1 MPPSRRPRGASTSG
15 GGPAG
20 KKQRGRG
27 GKQKLADRDEVD
39 SGDSDE
45 DEAAA
50 HAALLSKNEE
60 DDALAAEPAEERRVR
75 LAKEMLAAMDEAQ
88 SRRIDGMSAGRDG
101 VARGAHEADAVAEAL
116 EEDALRRA
124 GQWRNLVA
132 SKLRGLDQLSLDGLR
147 KLRGPRLSPTCVAVA
162 PDESFAV
169 CGCKDGS
176 IVRWELPSGRSV
188 KLAGGRSQALYGEA
202 AMELQQQAAKAAAG
216 EDGSEEDEDDEDEAT
231 MVGSNGIRSKDGSMS
246 AAAAPAPTNILG
258 GGPPAGHLADVLSIS
273 ISADGRMMASGGKDN
288 LILLWDCRTNS
299 VVHHFK
305 GHRGPVRALARRR
318 DGEGGTEFYSA
329 SCDRTARVWDID
341 QRGYLE
347 TLYGHQEAITALDAL
362 TPDTVL
368 SGSEDR
374 TVRLW
379 KVAEETQ
386 LLFSNGHAAS
396 VDAVAMLHGDAFL
409 SGAQDGSI
417 ALWSS
422 KRKKYL
428 AKLDRA
434 HGVADSG
441 SANWISALC
450 APAFSDV
457 AISGSCDGVVRFWHA
472 NEDNRSLDPLLTA
485 PVTGVVNG
493 FAMAPSGK
501 FLACA
506 VGQEHRLG
514 RWFKVPKAR
523 NALCLVP
530 LPQVMH
536 VKQRLSVAAA
546 TAKALRGGTD
556 RPDDDDDDEALD
568 DDDDAE
574 DDDDDE

>member
-1 MPPSRRPRGASTSG
+1 
-15 GGPAG
+15 
-20 KKQRGRG
+20 
-27 GKQKLADRDEVD
+27 
-39 SGDSDE
+39 
-45 DEAAA
+45 
-50 HAALLSKNEE
+50 
-60 DDALAAEPAEERRVR
+60 
-75 LAKEMLAAMDEAQ
+75 
-88 SRRIDGMSAGRDG
+88 
-101 VARGAHEADAVAEAL
+101 
-116 EEDALRRA
+116 
-124 GQWRNLVA
+124 
-132 SKLRGLDQLSLDGLR
+132 
-147 KLRGPRLSPTCVAVA
+147 
-162 PDESFAV
+162 
-169 CGCKDGS
+169 
-176 IVRWELPSGRSV
+176 
-188 KLAGGRSQALYGEA
+188 
-202 AMELQQQAAKAAAG
+202 MELQQQAAKAAAG
-216 EDGSEEDEDDEDEAT
+216 EDGSEET
-231 MVGSNGIRSKDGSMS
+231 RRTRTRPPWS
-246 AAAAPAPTNILG
+246 AATAYARRTDRCPRPAPAPTNILG
-258 GGPPAGHLADVLSIS
+258 GGPPTGHLADVLSIS

-288 LILLWDCRTNS
+288 LILLWIAERTRWS
-299 VVHHFK
+299 ITS
-305 GHRGPVRALARRR
+305 RPWRPCARRPAAR
-318 DGEGGTEFYSA
+318 DGEGGTEFYS
-329 SCDRTARVWDID
+329 RRVTTARV
-341 QRGYLE
+341 
-347 TLYGHQEAITALDAL
+347 GHRPARHLDPLWSPGGHHALDAL